1 MKVQI
6 IFSKYFLKNI
16 FGEQKSFCFSIA
28 QGLLKVFYFL
38 KIFLFASPPAWK
50 GINKLINFF
59 IPSGKGRGV
68 KMFQTGACRASVV
81 NITKNSPL
89 SRPYWSLLPCQH
101 P

>member
-50 GINKLINFF
+50 GINKLINFL
-59 IPSGKGRGV
+59 PE
-68 KMFQTGACRASVV
+68 
-81 NITKNSPL
+81 NLYPYNSPEL
-89 SRPYWSLLPCQH
+89 KEYIKNLYLNQ
-101 P
+101 